1 MSLGILDP
9 RKKENW
15 KKVVVNRWFWIMI
28 IGFVGYCII
37 QFVVR

>member
-15 KKVVVNRWFWIMI
+15 KRVVVNKWFWIMGI
-28 IGFVGYCII
+28 AFIAYC
-37 QFVVR
+37 VVQVVK